1 MGKGMTTCVV
11 CGRDFDLIA
20 EEHYVARSNE
30 YTGLKAIAGSEVIHY
45 DAFDCPHCGCQNVM
59 QERRFASCPCDYGI
73 CDECDHIGESDD
85 HDGCVGCAYSDK
97 GSEEEPCVHC
107 RSNYPSQYDRYDR
120 YEKEEKPENTNVAD
134 MRSYL
139 ADFCVGRACF
149 GCPLHKDEFSCGRGK
164 YFTMDPGDRG
174 FMTDEDIE
182 RYYKAVKEAGYE

>member
-11 CGRDFDLIA
+11 CGRDFALIA

-30 YTGLKAIAGSEVIHY
+30 VTGLRAIAGSEVIHY

-107 RSNYPSQYDRYDR
+107 RSNYPDRYDRYDR
-120 YEKEEKPENTNVAD
+120 YEKEEKPVNISVAE

-139 ADFCVGRACF
+139 AGFCSARWCSE
-149 GCPLHKDEFSCGRGK
+149 CPLDKEGFICGRGHSFGAPLTSDG
-164 YFTMDPGDRG
+164 YMDD
-174 FMTDEDIE
+174 DEIE
-182 RYYKAVKEAGYE
+182 RHYKALKEEQL